1 MVAPCVSARPLAS
14 RAGSLVQLKL
24 WQLAVLVA
32 FVGIAIADI
41 QAHGHHDPFLIG
53 LATVGYTSYGLLC
66 WLAWHG
72 MGRFRGRLGLVPL
85 AACYAS
91 LMGAVFL
98 TAVIAYLLIEYV
110 YLGGSMF

>member
-1 MVAPCVSARPLAS
+1 MVAPSMSARSLAS

-32 FVGIAIADI
+32 FVAIAIADI

-53 LATVGYTSYGLLC
+53 LAAAGYASYGLLC

-72 MGRFRGRLGLVPL
+72 LGRLRGRLGVVPL
-85 AACYAS
+85 AACYAA

-98 TAVIAYLLIEYV
+98 TAVIVYLLIEYV
-110 YLGGSMF
+110 YLVGPPF